1 LNLNLS
7 IHTYRAAPNGFPRGL
22 IGGGGPI
29 FGEDSGLGEVEALPD
44 LGSNSNF
51 LRANCGV
58 GGVELLAAE
67 M

>member
-1 LNLNLS
+1 MS
-7 IHTYRAAPNGFPRGL
+7 IHTYRAAPNGFPRELLDGD
-22 IGGGGPI
+22 GPI

-58 GGVELLAAE
+58 EGVELLAAGK
-67 M
+67 